1 MKNFLLRSSIF
12 LEHDTGQH
20 VENAGRLAAI
30 FHRLGECPGWTPL
43 DPRAALEAEIQ
54 LCHQSQVTEK
64 LAQITSEGG
73 GWADGDTC
81 VSPRS
86 WEVAR
91 LAVGGG
97 LRLLEEVVT
106 SRGQGFAL
114 VRPPGHHA
122 TPVRSMG
129 FCLYSNIAIAARYAR
144 EKLGLERVF
153 VLDWDVHHGNGT
165 QDCLESSPE
174 IGFVSFHQWPLY
186 PGSGWYDERGQG
198 NLYNLPLPAGCGD
211 AEYLFAMHYLVRPVL
226 QKWDPQLLLVSC
238 GYDAHASDPLGSMG
252 ISTSGFGQMAALLAE
267 WCPQALRVG
276 FLEGGYHPQALAQ
289 SVEATLRA
297 WENKPEASQRPRPEQ
312 FSSAFLKRIYEA
324 EEFWKR

>member
-1 MKNFLLRSSIF
+1 MKNFLLRSPVF

-30 FHRLGECPGWTPL
+30 FHRLGDCHGWSALEPREAVESEIEL
-43 DPRAALEAEIQ
+43 CHDPR
-54 LCHQSQVTEK
+54 VTEK
-64 LAQITSEGG
+64 LALITSEGG

-97 LRLLEEVVT
+97 LRLLDEVVA

-122 TPVRSMG
+122 TPSRSMG

-144 EKLGLERVF
+144 QKLGLERVF

-165 QDCLESSPE
+165 QDCLELDPS

-211 AEYLFAMHYLVRPVL
+211 AEYLFALHYLVKPVL
-226 QKWDPQLLLVSC
+226 EKWDPQLLLVSC
-238 GYDAHASDPLGSMG
+238 GYDAHSSDPLGSMG
-252 ISTSGFGQMAALLAE
+252 ISTAGFGQMAGLLAS
-267 WCPQALRVG
+267 WCPEALRVG

-297 WENKPEASQRPRPEQ
+297 WEKPESAERPRPER
-312 FSSAFLKRIYEA
+312 FSSAFLKRVYEA
-324 EEFWKR
+324 EEHWKR